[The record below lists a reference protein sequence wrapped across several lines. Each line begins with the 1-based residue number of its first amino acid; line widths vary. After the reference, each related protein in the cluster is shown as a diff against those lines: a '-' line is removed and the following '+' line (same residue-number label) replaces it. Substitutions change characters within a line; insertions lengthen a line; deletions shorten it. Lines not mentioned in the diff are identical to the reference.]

1 MEQSTKMSDADA
13 TDHDSAGLL
22 TPPERASEI
31 VFGIIMTLSIT
42 AAVRVGGG
50 EAEGGTR
57 ALLVAAL
64 ACNVAWGMVDAAM
77 YLINTLVER
86 RRRARAVQELRDAE
100 SDAVFRARLRAYT
113 PPGLM
118 ERMDDETRTRF
129 RGWLQQHGD
138 AVSGR
143 LDGQDVRAALLI
155 WLLVFAATLPLV
167 LPFLFIADAQTALR
181 VSQAI
186 AVAILFSQGLRLG
199 RWMGVKP
206 WKSGLGFASAGVVI
220 GAACIA
226 LGG

>member
-1 MEQSTKMSDADA
+1 MLESPTATTEPTQS
-13 TDHDSAGLL
+13 LL

-86 RRRARAVQELRDAE
+86 RRKARAVQELRDAPT
-100 SDAVFRARLRAYT
+100 DAAFRARLREYT

-118 ERMDDETRTRF
+118 ERLDDETRGRF
-129 RGWLQQHGD
+129 RRWLQLHGD
-138 AVSGR
+138 AVAGR

-167 LPFLFIADAQTALR
+167 LPFLFIGDAQTALR
-181 VSQAI
+181 VSQVIAI
-186 AVAILFSQGLRLG
+186 AILFSQGLRLG
-199 RWMGVKP
+199 RWMGVTP
-206 WKSGLGFASAGVVI
+206 WKSGLGFAAAGFVI

>member
-1 MEQSTKMSDADA
+1 MSEPATTTSEPTQS
-13 TDHDSAGLL
+13 LL

-86 RRRARAVQELRDAE
+86 RRKTRAVQELRDAE
-100 SDAVFRARLRAYT
+100 SDAVFRMRLRAYT

-118 ERMDDETRTRF
+118 ERLDEEQRGRF
-129 RGWLQQHGD
+129 RRWLQQHGD
-138 AVSGR
+138 AVPGR

-167 LPFLFIADAQTALR
+167 LPFLFIEDAQTALR
-181 VSQAI
+181 VSQVI
-186 AVAILFSQGLRLG
+186 ATAILFWQGLRLG
-199 RWMGVKP
+199 RWMGVAA
-206 WKSGLGFASAGVVI
+206 WKAGVGFAAAGVVI

>member
-1 MEQSTKMSDADA
+1 MDRTEPAPSADTGA
-13 TDHDSAGLL
+13 LL

-50 EAEGGTR
+50 EEEGGTR

-64 ACNVAWGMVDAAM
+64 ACNIAWGMVDGAM
-77 YLINTLVER
+77 YLINTLVDR
-86 RRRARAVQELRDAE
+86 RRRARAVQELRDAP
-100 SDAVFRARLRAYT
+100 SDAAFRARLREYT
-113 PPGLM
+113 PPGLL
-118 ERMDDETRTRF
+118 ERMDDEARGRF
-129 RGWLQQHGD
+129 RRWVQVHGE
-138 AVSGR
+138 AVPRG

-167 LPFLFIADAQTALR
+167 LPFLFIEDAQTALR
-181 VSQAI
+181 VSQLIAI
-186 AVAILFSQGLRLG
+186 AILFSQGLRLG
-199 RWMGVKP
+199 RWMGLAP
-206 WKSGLGFASAGVVI
+206 WKAGLGFAAAGVVI

>member
-1 MEQSTKMSDADA
+1 MNDPDPGKES
-13 TDHDSAGLL
+13 SASLL

-50 EAEGGTR
+50 EEEGGTR

-64 ACNVAWGMVDAAM
+64 ACNVAWGMVDGAM

-86 RRRARAVQELRDAE
+86 RRKVRAVQELREAE
-100 SDAVFRARLRAYT
+100 SDAVFRARLREYT

-118 ERMDDETRTRF
+118 ERLDDEQRGRF
-129 RGWLQQHGD
+129 RRWLQQHGD
-138 AVSGR
+138 AVPGR

-167 LPFLFIADAQTALR
+167 LPFLFIEDPQTALR
-181 VSQAI
+181 VSQLI

-199 RWMGVKP
+199 RWMGVAA
-206 WKSGLGFASAGVVI
+206 WKAGVGFAAAGVVI
-220 GAACIA
+220 DAACIA